1 MTEVWL
7 HVYDVTNSMSVKA
20 NNAII
25 QLNKLMRD
33 GIGVGGIFHGAI
45 QVYDEEWSFG
55 FCETGSGV
63 FSCPPKENPM
73 YTYRESVHLGTTNL
87 SHSEVNVIIRTM
99 IAEWPGCDYDLLSKN
114 CNHFCEAFC
123 AELHVDKLPL
133 WVNRFAKTGDAAV
146 EVAGNTMER
155 LKQAKAEV
163 VTAGKV
169 AYRFLFGGPT
179 SSTVSPDPGLS
190 DSRQNGSNSSRRF
203 SLGFCLGSLVDV
215 QTDDVQRI
223 PTLHNRRRRSSR
235 RKGTT
240 SAKSFMGLSM
250 GSRTLK
256 KLFHQPRSLC
266 KFVSRMYTVCIP

>member
-87 SHSEVNVIIRTM
+87 SRSEVNVIIRTM

-114 CNHFCEAFC
+114 CNHFCEVFC

-179 SSTVSPDPGLS
+179 SSTVSPDPGLP

-203 SLGFCLGSLVDV
+203 SF
-215 QTDDVQRI
+215 
-223 PTLHNRRRRSSR
+223 
-235 RKGTT
+235 
-240 SAKSFMGLSM
+240 
-250 GSRTLK
+250 SRTPSRLLGRTPVDSPVEERGVK
-256 KLFHQPRSLC
+256 ENASKEEQDRKPPFSLLREA
-266 KFVSRMYTVCIP
+266 SLSSLLRMGEPKR